1 MYDERKLL
9 KKSIGEFFYL
19 FNKEGRLVCAER
31 KDKVKVVF
39 SYDTQGRLLTVLIY
53 TLRSK
58 KRRQTY
64 KRGRIT
70 GK

>member
-9 KKSIGEFFYL
+9 KKSTEGFYYL
-19 FNKEGRLVCAER
+19 FNKEERLVCTER

-53 TLRSK
+53 TRRSK
-58 KRRQTY
+58 KRRQTCKQVY
-64 KRGRIT
+64 L
-70 GK
+70 